1 MKSVLI
7 EPMDSSYETE
17 LGDIVNIKYC
27 IYNCNQ
33 YMNNG
38 KDYII

>member
-7 EPMDSSYETE
+7 EQMDSSCETE